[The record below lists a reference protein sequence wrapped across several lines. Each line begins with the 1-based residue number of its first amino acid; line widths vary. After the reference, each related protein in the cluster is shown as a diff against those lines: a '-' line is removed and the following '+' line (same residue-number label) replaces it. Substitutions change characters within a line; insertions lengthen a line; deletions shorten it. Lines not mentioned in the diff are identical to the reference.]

1 MDMNKTTA
9 TKPTSPPR
17 SDASRVFS
25 EMAEKGTMQTKETY
39 EKMSAATTETAD
51 LIKASC
57 STALQGVQDYSNK
70 FLEFAHANTNAAF
83 DFAQKVSCL
92 KSPSEFMALSA
103 EHARTQTQNLTDQ
116 AKQLA
121 ELAQKVALV
130 GAKPLQEGV
139 AKAFNHAA

>member
-1 MDMNKTTA
+1 MDMNKTAA
-9 TKPTSPPR
+9 TKSASPPR

-25 EMAEKGTMQTKETY
+25 EMAEKGTTQTKETY
-39 EKMSAATTETAD
+39 ERMSAATTETAD
-51 LIKASC
+51 LIRSSC

-70 FLEFAHANTNAAF
+70 FLQFAQANTNAAF
-83 DFAQKVSCL
+83 DFAQKASCV
-92 KSPSEFMALSA
+92 KSPSEFMELSA
-103 EHARTQTQNLTDQ
+103 VHARTQTQTLTDQ

-139 AKAFNHAA
+139 AKAFSHAA